1 MAEAGPPPKQG
12 LYDPALEHDSCGF
25 GFVAD
30 IKGRPSHDI
39 VMKALEVL
47 LNLEHRGATGAEKD
61 TGDGAGILLQ
71 MPHAFLAREAGKLGI
86 ALPAPGRYGA
96 GMVFLP
102 PSEHGQEAIGKLFE
116 ETVRAEG
123 QQLLGWR
130 NVPTDNGSLGGTAKA
145 SQPTI
150 RQIFIGRGDDVADAA
165 AFERKLYVIRRLVEK
180 KVSRSA
186 IPGRGHFYVPSLSYK
201 TIVYK
206 GMLNAG
212 QLRSFYLDLQ
222 DPAVS
227 SAIAMVHSRFSTNTF
242 PSWGRAHP
250 YRYISHNGE
259 INTLRG
265 NIN

>member
-123 QQLLGWR
+123 QQLLGW
-130 NVPTDNGSLGGTAKA
+130 NYLVHDP
-145 SQPTI
+145 QPQRLLRVDEVAAPEQLERVRRPYQP
-150 RQIFIGRGDDVADAA
+150 RQEVSAAVAGDQPHPHVA
-165 AFERKLYVIRRLVEK
+165 L
-180 KVSRSA
+180 
-186 IPGRGHFYVPSLSYK
+186 
-201 TIVYK
+201 
-206 GMLNAG
+206 
-212 QLRSFYLDLQ
+212 
-222 DPAVS
+222 
-227 SAIAMVHSRFSTNTF
+227 
-242 PSWGRAHP
+242 
-250 YRYISHNGE
+250 
-259 INTLRG
+259 
-265 NIN
+265 